1 MCAVRPHADWLLTR
15 PGQSPVASRAVS
27 VEPKQEMT
35 SSDPE
40 ESLSVERWDEIIQ
53 ELDAITHALSSIDG
67 RLGSIDELLTS

>member
-1 MCAVRPHADWLLTR
+1 MLYGRCRLAIDTAR
-15 PGQSPVASRAVS
+15 PGPVASRAVS